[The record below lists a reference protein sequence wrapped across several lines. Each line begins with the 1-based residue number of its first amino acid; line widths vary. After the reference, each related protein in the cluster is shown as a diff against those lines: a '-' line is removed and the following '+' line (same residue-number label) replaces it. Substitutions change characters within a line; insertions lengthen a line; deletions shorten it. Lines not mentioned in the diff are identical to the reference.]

1 MMVSPLKISV
11 ITVVLN
17 CRDTIEYALRSVA
30 SHSHSHSYGDAAYI
44 VVDGGSTDVTMDV
57 LVSGYPAACGG
68 VIK

>member
-30 SHSHSHSYGDAAYI
+30 SHSHSYGDAAYI

>member
-11 ITVVLN
+11 ITVVSN

-30 SHSHSHSYGDAAYI
+30 SHSYGDAAHI
-44 VVDGGSTDVTMDV
+44 VVDGGSTDVTIDV